1 MSRSPLFQLL
11 LVLVAAIL
19 VLPPLAGQVRAKRRE
34 RTEPTPIRQPDD
46 PGAVKGTWVVG
57 GTNHQITAGEFYEL
71 HQLLQKLEGTA
82 QRTIPEDAVWE
93 FLLSATEARSFG
105 LNVTD
110 GELDIL
116 LNRDD
121 PDLYEGVLARWEA
134 EGIPQEKG
142 LEYVRNRRAINKL
155 KDLLL
160 NTDRITTQ
168 DAFDFFK
175 KEHLLYKIGY
185 LTFRAADHVDEV
197 MQGDV
202 SDSAIKKYWSEN
214 RAVPQR
220 FRSPSK
226 VWAEFVFLDPNTFRG
241 ADAATPSRKLTREEA
256 LDFFHK
262 NKQMLMAQ
270 IPPDKQHLL
279 HFDENTPLEKVV
291 SPFELL
297 RDKIDQML
305 LLDQVL
311 TTARAEAAAKD
322 ADLAAIADKHGL
334 GYKKVEDC
342 DRAFALTELRPFG
355 FNIFT
360 ALFNAEVGSVSEG
373 ISQQGQIRYFFRLNK
388 KKDSYLPSLDEVKD
402 QVRELFIQSQAT
414 ELARKDAY
422 ALMNAMN
429 AKAAAEL
436 ADLEKKLSAE
446 AETAAADRIR
456 ELGLVR
462 PQDKNREKMLA
473 RGRMRRELEQ
483 AKRDILPKYLD
494 EALAEKGLK
503 LQETEYFEYKM
514 ARAADIQRAK
524 AKTPEEFLQSN
535 FYIRSLK
542 PGQVAP
548 AVIDDNISKCFYIAK
563 LLDVKDPP
571 FESMGPVDAMQARA
585 RIAQLRQNAFSRR
598 FRLPELR
605 DRLELVIKN

>member
-11 LVLVAAIL
+11 LVLAAAIL
-19 VLPPLAGQVRAKRRE
+19 FVPSLLGQVRKERRE
-34 RTEPTPIRQPDD
+34 RTEPTPIRKPDD
-46 PGAVKGTWVVG
+46 PTTVKGTWIVG
-57 GTNHQITAGEFYEL
+57 GTRHEITAGEFYEL

-93 FLLSATEARSFG
+93 FLLSAAEAQSFG
-105 LNVTD
+105 LNVTE
-110 GELDIL
+110 GELDSL

-134 EGIPQEKG
+134 EGISKEKG
-142 LEYVRNRRAINKL
+142 IDYVRKRQAINKL
-155 KDLLL
+155 KNLLL

-185 LTFRAADHVDEV
+185 LAFRAADHIEEV
-197 MQGDV
+197 KQGDI

-226 VWAEFVFLDPNTFRG
+226 VWAEFVFLDPNTFQKAKVG
-241 ADAATPSRKLTREEA
+241 TEPRKLTREEA

-305 LLDQVL
+305 MLDQVL
-311 TTARAEAAAKD
+311 TTARKEADEKG
-322 ADLAAIADKHGL
+322 ADLAAIAAKYGL

-360 ALFNAEVGSVSEG
+360 ALFNAEVGSLSEG
-373 ISQQGQIRYFFRLNK
+373 ILQQGQIRYFFRLNK

-402 QVRELFIQSQAT
+402 QVREMFITSKAT
-414 ELARKDAY
+414 ELARKEAY
-422 ALMNAMN
+422 GLMNAMN
-429 AKAAAEL
+429 VKAAAEL
-436 ADLEKKLSAE
+436 AEQEKRLTAE
-446 AETAAADRIR
+446 AEAAAADRIR
-456 ELGLVR
+456 ELGLTR

-494 EALAEKGLK
+494 EAMAEKGLK
-503 LQETEYFEYKM
+503 LQETDYFEYQM
-514 ARAADIQRAK
+514 ARAADIQRAQ
-524 AKTPEEFLQSN
+524 AKTAEEFLQSN

-585 RIAQLRQNAFSRR
+585 RIAQLAQNAFSRR

-605 DRLELVIKN
+605 DRLALVIKN